1 MSEEEAEGEESGS
14 DSRVSR
20 PRDLSYV
27 FQAGSTQF
35 AYEVGVL
42 TVGEPSSRKSVAI
55 IFISSHEG
63 GGVVAALPQRAWDK
77 RAGKRKIPKGP
88 FVKPVLIEVAAA
100 DFKDR
105 ERPGNTFLK
114 VWVGVLSQAVA
125 DTVVF
130 DSAADACD
138 IVFLGPE
145 GQPAFPYASALV
157 QAADGQF
164 GFVSAQSGR
173 DLVETRLQAIEASL
187 AKLTSFLGPGSEDRA
202 GQKNAQAKATL
213 GAKARQEGSVPGTP
227 KPAGAARDLSGLDPA
242 VVRSALDSGI
252 GRKEL
257 AEIHDLVQNRR
268 PRLTDYGGGR
278 AAEEGGALG
287 SAGGDSPRSL
297 IAGSE
302 KSRNDVGEAGGSV
315 ETAVVA
321 LTKIVAEL
329 AKGKRGNSDKSGGL
343 EAPPAPVTL
352 QVVHPAA
359 DREQPPFVCSRML

>member
-213 GAKARQEGSVPGTP
+213 GAKAKIKAARQEGSVPGTP
-227 KPAGAARDLSGLDPA
+227 KPA
-242 VVRSALDSGI
+242 ALWVGS
-252 GRKEL
+252 
-257 AEIHDLVQNRR
+257 
-268 PRLTDYGGGR
+268 GGR
-278 AAEEGGALG
+278 EISPGLG
-287 SAGGDSPRSL
+287 HRPQRAR
-297 IAGSE
+297 
-302 KSRNDVGEAGGSV
+302 
-315 ETAVVA
+315 
-321 LTKIVAEL
+321 
-329 AKGKRGNSDKSGGL
+329 
-343 EAPPAPVTL
+343 
-352 QVVHPAA
+352 
-359 DREQPPFVCSRML
+359 